1 VNELVFGD
9 WRKSSR
15 SSGGGNCV
23 EMAVAVDGRYVGLRD
38 SKNRGAGRLVI
49 PAAGWVTFVEAVRGG
64 AFDLT

>member
-23 EMAVAVDGRYVGLRD
+23 EMAVAADGSYVGLRD
-38 SKNRGAGRLVI
+38 SKNRGAGHLVI
-49 PAAGWVTFVEAVRGG
+49 SAAGWATFVEAVRGG
-64 AFDLT
+64 EFDLN